1 MRPRIFA
8 PSSTGDE
15 AQSDSARARARAIAR
30 RDGVFRRALAV
41 ADIIAVSL
49 SLAVGV
55 VLVSGASLTIFAAA
69 VPLGFVVVAKAMG
82 LYDRDAHVLHR
93 TTLDEFPAL
102 FGIATLATLLIF
114 LFGGVMAEADLTR
127 GQVLTTWLLLS
138 VSLVVLRAMARGVV
152 AHLSPTERCLLV
164 GEPEVGQI
172 LASQFEM
179 SPSVNAELIG
189 VVPGESLGPES
200 TTTSG
205 LRDELGSI
213 LTSRSVDRV
222 ILTVRHDEDEA
233 LLYMIRELK
242 QFGVK
247 VSVLPP
253 ASRIAGPSTEPDP
266 LHGIT
271 LLGMRRFE
279 FTRSSRM
286 IKRSFDVA
294 GSAAALLLLSPL
306 LLLIALIVKLDSKGP
321 ILFRQARV
329 GREGHAFH
337 ILKFRSMEVGAD
349 QQKPALLHLN
359 DGATGL
365 FKISND
371 PRVTRAGRWLRR
383 WQLDELPQL
392 INVLRGEMSLVGPRP
407 LIPQEDGMIEGWYR
421 RRLDVP
427 PGITGHW
434 QILGS
439 SSRIPLAEMVK
450 LDYLYVATWSV
461 WGDIRLLLRT
471 VPFMIRRGG
480 V

>member
-1 MRPRIFA
+1 
-8 PSSTGDE
+8 
-15 AQSDSARARARAIAR
+15 
-30 RDGVFRRALAV
+30 
-41 ADIIAVSL
+41 
-49 SLAVGV
+49 
-55 VLVSGASLTIFAAA
+55 
-69 VPLGFVVVAKAMG
+69 VVVAKALG

-93 TTLDEFPAL
+93 TTLDEFPGL

-114 LFGGVMAEADLTR
+114 LLGGMIVEDGLSR
-127 GQVLTTWLLLS
+127 GQVLATWLFLS
-138 VSLVVLRAMARGVV
+138 VSLVAVRAMARGAI
-152 AHLSPTERCLLV
+152 AHLTRSERCLLV

-189 VVPGESLGPES
+189 VVPSESLGPES
-200 TTTSG
+200 SSA
-205 LRDELGSI
+205 LRGELGSI

-233 LLYMIRELK
+233 ILYSIRELK

-253 ASRIAGPSTEPDP
+253 ASRIAGHSAEPDP

-294 GSAAALLLLSPL
+294 GSATALLLLSPL
-306 LLLIALIVKLDSKGP
+306 LLLISLLVRIDSKGP

-329 GREGHAFH
+329 GREGHSFD
-337 ILKFRSMEVGAD
+337 ILKFRSMHQGAD
-349 QQKPALLHLN
+349 QQKPELLHLN

-371 PRVTRAGRWLRR
+371 PRVTRVGRWLRR

-450 LDYLYVATWSV
+450 LDYLYVATWSL